1 MKKIEILAQKIKKL
15 FSTTTKIWVAVV
27 FALAIL
33 VVVIFGLGLGLTLAY
48 QNKTFPN
55 VSIGN
60 LPLGGLSENEARAAL
75 NGYSDT
81 IKKNIYT
88 LKFGDR
94 ELKISAYG
102 LGEEASLSGGET
114 FYYLDASQA
123 AKQAYNFGRTG
134 SVVTRGFEIWRALL
148 GQADLTVP
156 LSSNFSA
163 LEKAVTDASNQF
175 LNQASDARFVLDNGK
190 LKIEPEKNGQVF
202 KLSAALVQ
210 LRRQIEWSDGR
221 PINVATEYV
230 EPKINV
236 AELTALQPAL
246 EKVIKKLPITM
257 KDNLGRRY
265 SFSVTDFLNFI
276 NIAKDENNHIF
287 WQESAEKNP
296 TEALRLQQYFSLPER
311 VTFDIQNNELVF
323 TSKIKRGQGL
333 DVATTFMTLNEALK
347 EDKRI
352 YMVDAATV
360 DLSKDDLDFSPQEL
374 GLKEVVATGV
384 SDYSGSSR
392 NRINNIKVGVR
403 SLNGVL
409 IAPGETFSILKV
421 LGAISADKG
430 YLPELVIKQNKTVLE
445 LGGGLCQV
453 STTAFRV
460 ALDAGVPIIERYSHA
475 YRVSYYEPAGTDA
488 TIYDPSLDFKFK
500 NDYQSYLM
508 LQTEVVGTKVRYY
521 LWGEKDGRTVVNPR
535 PAVFNI
541 VEPPASITTEDPTL
555 PLGEKKCTE
564 KAHKGASASFTQEV
578 VYANGE
584 EKDTV
589 FASKYKPW
597 QEVCLIGT
605 KPVEGGASPTAG
617 AVPASGTSPQAGEP
631 LPIPDLLPA
640 PQGTSPFTKTP

>member
-1 MKKIEILAQKIKKL
+1 MKQLLNKMKDIFRTSA
-15 FSTTTKIWVAVV
+15 KIWTAVV

-33 VVVIFGLGLGLTLAY
+33 VVVIFGLGLGLTFAY
-48 QNKTFPN
+48 QNKIFSN
-55 VSIGN
+55 VSMGG
-60 LPLGGLSENEARAAL
+60 LSLGGLSEGEARTSL
-75 NGYSDT
+75 NGYSET

-102 LGEEASLSGGET
+102 LGEEASLSGGKS
-114 FYYLDASQA
+114 FYYLDGSLA
-123 AKQAYNFGRTG
+123 AKQAYNFGRIG

-148 GQADLTVP
+148 GQADLAVP

-163 LEKAVTDASNQF
+163 LEKAVTDASDQF
-175 LNQASDARFVLDNGK
+175 LNQATNARFILDNGK

-202 KLSAALVQ
+202 KLTEALAQ
-210 LRRQIEWSDGR
+210 LKKQIAWSDAR
-221 PINVATEYV
+221 LIQVKTEYV
-230 EPKINV
+230 EPKITV
-236 AELTALQPAL
+236 VDLTALSPAI
-246 EKVIKKLPITM
+246 EKVIKKLPLIM

-265 SFSVTDFLNFI
+265 SFSATDLLNFI
-276 NIAKDENNHIF
+276 NITKDDNNQLF
-287 WQESAEKNP
+287 WQVSADKNP
-296 TEALRLQQYFSLPER
+296 TEAMRLQQYFSLPER
-311 VTFDIQNNELVF
+311 VSFDIQDNELFF

-333 DVATTFMTLNEALK
+333 DLATTFMTLNEALK
-347 EDKRI
+347 ADKRV
-352 YMVDAATV
+352 YVVDAATV
-360 DLSKDDLDFSPQEL
+360 DLSKEDLDFSATEL
-374 GLKEVVATGV
+374 GLKEVVAIGE
-384 SDYSGSSR
+384 SNFAGSPK

-409 IAPGETFSILKV
+409 IAPGETFSILKA

-430 YLPELVIKQNKTVLE
+430 YLPELVIKENKTIPE

-460 ALDAGVPIIERYSHA
+460 ALDAGVPIVERYSHA

-488 TIYDPSLDFKFK
+488 TIYDPSLDFKFV
-500 NDYQSYLM
+500 NDYKSYLM

-521 LWGEKDGRTVVNPR
+521 LWGTKDGRKITNPK

-541 VEPPASITTEDPTL
+541 VEPPASVTTEDPTL

-564 KAHKGASASFTQEV
+564 KAHKGASASFTQEI

-584 EKDTV
+584 KKDTV

-605 KPVEGGASPTAG
+605 KPVEG
-617 AVPASGTSPQAGEP
+617 AVPATSTTP

-640 PQGTSPFTKTP
+640 PAGNSPFTQSR